1 MKKLKNLEKTIKES
15 REMSVIAVGILAY
28 ITAICTLPSAG
39 IWTSLPF
46 AFVLSYLAG
55 YLCSSRILIYSLMT
69 VLPLTLNL
77 LYGFEVRHAIVAAVY
92 GFVSS
97 LFAVLAKRAVY
108 TAKVSKQKKNGN
120 IFTKSVFVLAVSVI
134 AGVAVWLVCFGN
146 PVSAFVAKVNNTEYI
161 KNNYGDTVKCGYTYH
176 SFGEGYLTEIE
187 FEQAENGEVYYVSD
201 KGRDDYYTFISE
213 RLYTEASDYFER
225 QTTIDASGVE
235 CYIDGKTLGIT
246 PESDYKDYLDE
257 FEYLLQIP
265 EIVADM
271 NSFKRVYANV
281 SDFTDMSDT
290 FIYKSITVCAKDSEG
305 NTYYAYKE
313 YSKQP
318 EFIFNN
324 IEFNKTISEKF

>member
-1 MKKLKNLEKTIKES
+1 MNKLNNLIKKIRES

-77 LYGFEVRHAIVAAVY
+77 LYGFEVHHAIIAAVY
-92 GFVSS
+92 GLVSS

-108 TAKVSKQKKNGN
+108 TVKVSKQKKNGN
-120 IFTKSVFVLAVSVI
+120 IYAKSVFVLAVAVI

-146 PVSAFVAKVNNTEYI
+146 PISAFVAKGHNTEYV
-161 KNNYGDTVKCGYTYH
+161 KNNYGDTVEIGYTYY
-176 SFGEGYLTEIE
+176 SFGEGYLTEIS
-187 FEQAENGEVYYVSD
+187 FEQAENGKAYYVSD
-201 KGRDDYYTFISE
+201 EGRDDYYQFITE

-225 QTTIDASGVE
+225 QTTIDAGGVE
-235 CYIDGKTLGIT
+235 CYLDGKALGIT
-246 PESDYKDYLDE
+246 PDSDYTEHLE
-257 FEYLLQIP
+257 ELEYLLQIP
-265 EIVADM
+265 ETVSDI
-271 NSFKRVYANV
+271 NSFKNVYENV

-305 NTYYAYKE
+305 NSYYAYKE
-313 YSKQP
+313 YGKQP
-318 EFIFNN
+318 EFIFKNS
-324 IEFNKTISEKF
+324 EFQKTISEKF